1 MNIVSAGQEIQ
12 RNKFKSSVWNTDLG
26 CGENILKNRGKWNEA
41 LKK

>member
-1 MNIVSAGQEIQ
+1 MNIVSPRSENSKTNSEV
-12 RNKFKSSVWNTDLG
+12 RVEYDLG